1 MPSPASTCGASGH
14 GIVRP
19 SQKRTKYEDF
29 VVPSSSV
36 GNAEVTEI
44 KRLVLDVLKP
54 HHPTIIEMSRRIS
67 VLKGVS
73 GVNLTLEEVDRETE
87 SVKITIEG
95 NSIDF
100 ESIEET
106 ISDCGA
112 VIHSVDSVSAGKQL
126 VEEVETPQDR

>member
-1 MPSPASTCGASGH
+1 MS
-14 GIVRP
+14 
-19 SQKRTKYEDF
+19 
-29 VVPSSSV
+29 
-36 GNAEVTEI
+36 EI

-54 HHPTIIEMSRRIS
+54 HHPTIIEVARRIG
-67 VLKGVS
+67 VLNGVS

-95 NSIDF
+95 TSIDF
-100 ESIEET
+100 ESVEET

-112 VIHSVDSVSAGKQL
+112 VIHSVDSVSAGKEL

>member
-1 MPSPASTCGASGH
+1 M
-14 GIVRP
+14 
-19 SQKRTKYEDF
+19 
-29 VVPSSSV
+29 
-36 GNAEVTEI
+36 
-44 KRLVLDVLKP
+44 LKP

-73 GVNLTLEEVDRETE
+73 GVNCTLEEVDRETE

-95 NSIDF
+95 PSIDF

-112 VIHSVDSVSAGKQL
+112 VIHSVDSVSAGKHL